1 MSIVAGWYPD
11 PENPHA
17 QRWWDGSA
25 WTEHTQL
32 AESPGAPQPGGVHHG
47 AGQPKLASQWLRL
60 AARIIDGLLTGIVIF
75 VCTLPWLGGYLDLQ
89 EEFSAVAA
97 SGGTADPMSMLT
109 DPRYLAYIT
118 ATTVAGLV
126 VTGAYE
132 VTMTKLKGA
141 TLGKLAL
148 GLRIRPLAAEAAG
161 LSWGQALVRWAVMIV
176 PSYACG
182 LWGFVD
188 SLWCLWDPTRQC
200 VHDKPAKTLV
210 VTTRG

>member
-11 PENPHA
+11 PENANA

-32 AESPGAPQPGGVHHG
+32 AEPQ
-47 AGQPKLASQWLRL
+47 AGQPPTSGYPGTTQPQLASQWLRL
-60 AARIIDGLLTGIVIF
+60 AARIIDGLLTSV
-75 VCTLPWLGGYLDLQ
+75 VVVVLTLPWLGDYLDLQ
-89 EEFSAVAA
+89 REFSAAAA
-97 SGGTADPMSMLT
+97 SGTATDPTAMLT
-109 DPRYLAYIT
+109 DPRYLSFIVASTI
-118 ATTVAGLV
+118 AGLI

-148 GLRIRPLAAEAAG
+148 GLRIRPIAADAAG
-161 LSWGQALVRWAVMIV
+161 LSWGQALVRWAVIV
-176 PSYACG
+176 PGYACG
-182 LWGFVD
+182 LWGLVD
-188 SLWCLWDPTRQC
+188 SLWCLWDPARQC

-210 VTTRG
+210 ITTKA